1 MANRKVEKTV
11 VRQTE
16 RVRYTLYLSA
26 LAAAVAALCLAALAK
41 PSAAATIAFVVLW
54 TLFLALILA
63 GQAVHI
69 CALRRDGFPWLSG
82 EVGVH
87 AGLCLVLLIALISP
101 FFN

>member
-1 MANRKVEKTV
+1 M

-16 RVRYTLYLSA
+16 KIRYTLYLLALSA
-26 LAAAVAALCLAALAK
+26 VIAAFLLAMLAK
-41 PSAAATIAFVVLW
+41 PSAAAAIAFVVLW
-54 TLFLALILA
+54 TLFLALILV

-69 CALRRDGFPWLSG
+69 YALRWDGFPWLSG

-87 AGLCLVLLIALISP
+87 AGLCLVLLIALIWQ